1 MKPTPLYQQL
11 ADELAALMASGTLRS
26 GERLPSIR
34 QTRLARGCSAA
45 TVFQAYYLLESRG
58 LLRAAP
64 RSGYF
69 VAPTPIPVPMRSQ
82 PPAEARPVEVSEL
95 VFQLL
100 GSGGHEVPAPFG
112 SAFPSPALFPLE
124 KLRRALV
131 AGSRK
136 MSPAQLTADLP
147 GGHEELRRQI
157 SLRYL
162 RLGLAISPDEI
173 VLTNGAL
180 EALNLS
186 LQALTRPGDAVLVES
201 PGFYAALQAIERLG
215 LRAIEI
221 PTDAAEGADLDG
233 LAALL
238 RQHAPN
244 PPKACWLMSSFQN
257 PLGSLMPPEKKRALV
272 ALLAAHDV
280 TLIEDD
286 VYAELHF
293 STQPPSPAK
302 AFERDGQVLH
312 CGSFSKCLAPGYRV
326 GWVAAGRFA
335 PQLQRLKLSSSL
347 GGSWP
352 AQAALAEYLQGGGFD
367 HHLRGLRAALAQQ
380 RDAMLA
386 AVARH
391 FPAGTRMTRPQG
403 GYFLWVEL
411 PDGCDSLALHAQALA
426 EGISLAPGPMFSAR
440 HEFDRCLRLNYGQPW
455 TADLEH
461 AMARLGALA
470 LACRKTSVNAWP
482 TSRTD

>member
-1 MKPTPLYQQL
+1 MTEEKPAPLYRQL
-11 ADELAALMASGTLRS
+11 ADELAALMAAGTLRV

-34 QTRLARGCSAA
+34 QTRAARGCSAA

-69 VAPTPIPVPMRSQ
+69 VAAPAAPLPARSQ

-100 GSGGHEVPAPFG
+100 GGGSQAAQPPVHAPFG
-112 SAFPSPALFPLE
+112 SAFPSAELFPLAQ
-124 KLRRALV
+124 LRRALV

-136 MSPAQLTADLP
+136 MSAAQLTSDLP

-162 RLGLAISPDEI
+162 RAGMAIAPDEI

-238 RQHAPN
+238 QQHQ
-244 PPKACWLMSSFQN
+244 PKACWLMSSFQN
-257 PLGSLMPPEKKRALV
+257 PLGSLMPPDKKRALV
-272 ALLAAHDV
+272 ALLAAHGV
-280 TLIEDD
+280 PLIEDD

-293 STQPPSPAK
+293 DAQPPLPAK
-302 AFERDGQVLH
+302 AFELAGNVLH

-335 PQLQRLKLSSSL
+335 PALQRLKLSSSL

-367 HHLRGLRAALAQQ
+367 RHLRGLRAALLSQ

-391 FPAGTRMTRPQG
+391 FPAGTRMTRPLG
-403 GYFLWVEL
+403 GYFLWIEL
-411 PDGCDSLALHAQALA
+411 PPGSQDALTLHAQALA
-426 EGISLAPGPMFSAR
+426 EGISLAPGAMFSAR
-440 HEFDRCLRLNYGQPW
+440 REFGHCLRLNYGHPW
-455 TADLEH
+455 SAELEQ
-461 AMARLGALA
+461 AVARLGALI
-470 LACRKTSVNAWP
+470 
-482 TSRTD
+482 

>member
-1 MKPTPLYQQL
+1 M
-11 ADELAALMASGTLRS
+11 AALMVGGTMRV

-58 LLRAAP
+58 LVRAAP

-69 VAPTPIPVPMRSQ
+69 VAPPPVPPTISAPTRSQ

-100 GSGGHEVPAPFG
+100 GSGGHEVHAPFG

-124 KLRRALV
+124 RLRCALV

-136 MSPAQLTADLP
+136 MSPAQLTTDLP

-162 RLGLAISPDEI
+162 RQGLSISPDEI

-201 PGFYAALQAIERLG
+201 PGFYAALQSIERLG
-215 LRAIEI
+215 LRAIEV
-221 PTDAAEGADLDG
+221 PTDALEGADLDS

-238 RQHAPN
+238 QQHQHS

-257 PLGSLMPPEKKRALV
+257 PLGSLMPPDKKRALV
-272 ALLAAHDV
+272 AMLNAHGV
-280 TLIEDD
+280 PLIEDD

-293 STQPPSPAK
+293 AAQPALPAK
-302 AFERDGQVLH
+302 AFEQDGLVLH

-326 GWVAAGRFA
+326 GWVAAGRLA
-335 PQLQRLKLSSSL
+335 PTLQRLKLSSSL
-347 GGSWP
+347 SGSWP

-411 PDGCDSLALHAQALA
+411 PEGCDSLALHAQALA

-440 HEFDRCLRLNYGQPW
+440 REFGRCLRLNYGQPW
-455 TADLEH
+455 AEGLER
-461 AMARLGALA
+461 AVARLGALA
-470 LACRKTSVNAWP
+470 
-482 TSRTD
+482 RTA